1 MGKKIIDEARFMAV
15 QASDGTAWYVIVALP
30 NGVTRRVDGF
40 TTEQDA
46 REWIRR
52 DSSAWLKRIE
62 GGKFA

>member
-15 QASDGTAWYVIVALP
+15 EASATAWHVIVTLP

-40 TTEQDA
+40 TTAQDA